1 MKTLLQ
7 YSYGQSLRSLRY
19 LLVLIGLV
27 SLVGCGG
34 PLSLL
39 TGGGPN
45 IAANTQIGK
54 NNSQSVV
61 SLDTST
67 RPQLRLQ
74 APVET
79 VIQDTSI
86 TKNTEVDPLLL
97 LLLIA
102 GWLAPS
108 PAEIGRAIVKLFK
121 RKP

>member
-67 RPQLRLQ
+67 RPQLRVQ